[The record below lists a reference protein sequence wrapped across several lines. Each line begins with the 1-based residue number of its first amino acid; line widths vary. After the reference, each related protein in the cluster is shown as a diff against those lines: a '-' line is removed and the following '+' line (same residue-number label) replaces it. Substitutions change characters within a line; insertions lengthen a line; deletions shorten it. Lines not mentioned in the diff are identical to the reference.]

1 MDTTTQYKLNKYSKK
16 VNDAYKQNNMSKV
29 NEYMQHQFN
38 YINKYAQQ
46 QQQQHGGSLEEIK
59 ALLASIVESVR
70 ELNEEIRKN
79 NEYIGVINELK
90 QKIAQLEIKNN
101 SLGGTDV

>member
-16 VNDAYKQNNMSKV
+16 ISNAYKQNNMSKV

-46 QQQQHGGSLEEIK
+46 QQHGGDVEEIK
-59 ALLASIVESVR
+59 ALLANIVKSVR

-79 NEYIGVINELK
+79 NEHIRVIGELK
-90 QKIAQLEIKNN
+90 QKIAQLEEKN
-101 SLGGTDV
+101 SRLGGTDV

>member
-29 NEYMQHQFN
+29 NEYMHHQFN

-46 QQQQHGGSLEEIK
+46 HGGDLKEIQTLLSQIEENIG
-59 ALLASIVESVR
+59 R
-70 ELNEEIRKN
+70 LNEETLQNKARIS
-79 NEYIGVINELK
+79 VINELK
-90 QKIAQLEIKNN
+90 HEIDALQKESASLE
-101 SLGGTDV
+101 GT

>member
-29 NEYMQHQFN
+29 NEYMHHQFN

-46 QQQQHGGSLEEIK
+46 QQQHGGDVEEIK
-59 ALLASIVESVR
+59 KLLASIVESVGK
-70 ELNEEIRKN
+70 LNEEIRKN
-79 NEYIGVINELK
+79 NEYIGVIDELK
-90 QKIAQLEIKNN
+90 QKIVQLEEENN
-101 SLGGTDV
+101 SLGGTEV

>member
-16 VNDAYKQNNMSKV
+16 ISNAYKQNNMSKV

-46 QQQQHGGSLEEIK
+46 QHGGGLEEIK
-59 ALLASIVESVR
+59 ALLASIVKSVR

-79 NEYIGVINELK
+79 NENIRVIDELK
-90 QKIAQLEIKNN
+90 KQKKELEAQL
-101 SLGGTDV
+101 

>member
-16 VNDAYKQNNMSKV
+16 VNDAYKQHNMSKV

-46 QQQQHGGSLEEIK
+46 QHGGGLEEIK
-59 ALLASIVESVR
+59 ALLASIVKSVR

-79 NEYIGVINELK
+79 NGNIRVIGELK
-90 QKIAQLEIKNN
+90 QKIAQLEEKN
-101 SLGGTDV
+101 SRLGGTDV

>member
-46 QQQQHGGSLEEIK
+46 QHGGGLKEIQTLLSQIEENIGRLIGETGINNKHIQDINGLIQKNRELEEE
-59 ALLASIVESVR
+59 LA
-70 ELNEEIRKN
+70 
-79 NEYIGVINELK
+79 
-90 QKIAQLEIKNN
+90 
-101 SLGGTDV
+101 SLGGT

>member
-46 QQQQHGGSLEEIK
+46 QQHGGSLEEIK
-59 ALLASIVESVR
+59 VLLASIVESVGK
-70 ELNEEIRKN
+70 LNKDTET
-79 NEYIGVINELK
+79 NEAYILVIDELK
-90 QKIAQLEIKNN
+90 LKIMALEAEIN
-101 SLGGTDV
+101 GTLTNV

>member
-46 QQQQHGGSLEEIK
+46 QQQQQHGGGLEEIR
-59 ALLASIVESVR
+59 ALLASIVESVSK
-70 ELNEEIRKN
+70 LNEEIRKY

-90 QKIAQLEIKNN
+90 QKIAQLEAQLKQLE
-101 SLGGTDV
+101 SS

>member
-46 QQQQHGGSLEEIK
+46 HGGGLEEIQE
-59 ALLASIVESVR
+59 LLRQIEANIG
-70 ELNEEIRKN
+70 ELNKRTREN
-79 NEYIGVINELK
+79 NEYIGVIGELK
-90 QKIAQLEIKNN
+90 QKIAELKAQLE
-101 SLGGTDV
+101 SSEP